1 MTKNFI
7 KILIVLALVG
17 GCISKT
23 MTSMEIA
30 VSKEQGRPLQKVAAV
45 TAGGGH
51 TCVLLLDGTAKC
63 WGHNGIGQLGNETV
77 EEISPTPVVVGGISN
92 VKAFAAGYLHTCA
105 ITFDDRVKCFGID
118 ILKEFLTTRNESD
131 IKKMDAR
138 TARKL
143 FSRPTEIEGI
153 SDARA
158 IGAGR
163 WLHICVVVSDGKVK
177 CWGGNSTGQLGDGTT
192 TNSTSP
198 VVVKGVSNAVAI
210 AAGVAHTCVVLSRGT
225 VKCWGT
231 DSFPG
236 RGKIYGFRSL
246 TPIEIDGISNATS
259 VTAGRNHTCALL
271 SDGTVKCWGSNIL
284 GQLGNKGAFTSS
296 TPLKVEGVSNVIA
309 ISAGYFYT
317 CALRS
322 DGTAICWGQ
331 IAFIGTDKLH
341 VSPPLAV
348 EGIDNAIG
356 ITVGGN
362 HICALLQDHTV
373 KCWGGNK
380 TGQLGNG
387 SLSEF
392 SPIPV
397 EVIEAQL

>member
-17 GCISKT
+17 GCISKP

-45 TAGGGH
+45 TAGGAH
-51 TCVLLLDGTAKC
+51 TCALLLDATAKC
-63 WGHNGIGQLGNETV
+63 WGHNVIGQLGNETV

-92 VKAFAAGYLHTCA
+92 VKAIAAGYAQTCV
-105 ITFDDRVKCFGID
+105 ITSDDKVKCFGFD
-118 ILKEFLTTRNESD
+118 IRRNESD
-131 IKKMDAR
+131 LKAMDAR

-143 FSRPTEIEGI
+143 FSRPTELEGI

-158 IGAGR
+158 ISTGR
-163 WLHICVVVSDGKVK
+163 WLHICVILSDGKVK

-198 VVVKGVSNAVAI
+198 VVVKEVSNAVAI
-210 AAGVAHTCVVLSRGT
+210 ATGVAHTCVVLSRGT

-231 DSFPG
+231 DSFAG

-309 ISAGYFYT
+309 ISAGDFYT

-341 VSPPLAV
+341 VSPALAV
-348 EGIDNAIG
+348 EGIYNAIS

-362 HICALLQDHTV
+362 HICVLLRDHTV

-380 TGQLGNG
+380 AGQLGNG
-387 SLSEF
+387 SLSES

-397 EVIEAQL
+397 AVTEAQL